1 MGRANATHNEV
12 NEISEINVGD
22 VVDCVV
28 EQIVN
33 FGAFVRLLNNQK
45 ALIHIS
51 EISHNFVKDV
61 HKVLAVNQK
70 VKAKVIKIDNNG
82 RLVLSMKQLE
92 NFSQNNSQNNNYY
105 NRPRQTLSRE
115 ETENF
120 EKKVAS
126 FLRTSEAKITDLNT
140 RNSIRNGSK
149 NKRNHK
155 LKD

>member
-1 MGRANATHNEV
+1 MGTANATHNEISDI
-12 NEISEINVGD
+12 NEFNVGD
-22 VVDCVV
+22 VVDCSV

-33 FGAFVRLLNNQK
+33 FGAFVRLHNNQK

-51 EISHNFVKDV
+51 EISHNFVNDV

-70 VKAKVIKIDNNG
+70 IKAKIIKIDDNG

-92 NFSQNNSQNNNYY
+92 DFSHNNF
-105 NRPRQTLSRE
+105 NRPRQFLSRE
-115 ETENF
+115 ESENF

-149 NKRNHK
+149 NKRSHK